1 MTYNEWIKY
10 KGLDEDGEL
19 ISKYKILTLLPSKQT
34 IKIELESYIEVDRR
48 KPMYYNVWLS
58 IEHKRKNI
66 ENTEGKITGKDGVK
80 SLLWA
85 KKRLIEFEDI
95 VKEDYKDKEIYIC
108 IGWYDNKRR
117 NVYERGL
124 KNLGYEYKVIF
135 NKKYLIKKIQ

>member
-1 MTYNEWIKY
+1 MRYNEWIKY

-19 ISKYKILTLLPSKQT
+19 TSKYKILTLLPSKQT
-34 IKIELESYIEVDRR
+34 IKIELESYIETDRK

-95 VKEDYKDKEIYIC
+95 VKEDYKDKEIYIY

-124 KNLGYEYKVIF
+124 KNLGYEYKVVF
-135 NKKYLIKKIQ
+135 NKKHLIKKIN